1 MGRQTITRTVNMTS
15 TPPTNPS
22 NPESARSDE
31 IDIGQLVGLLVDRWV
46 MILSITTLF
55 TVSGIFYAFSARP
68 IFQADSLIQVEEEK
82 QGLDVA
88 AMLGGELGTD
98 GSTTK
103 AEIEI
108 IQSRMVLGDAVKR
121 TGSDIVINA
130 NRMPLIGSFLTNLG
144 FESGPLGLGYG
155 YSWSSDHITVTR
167 FDAPA
172 GALNQ
177 PHLIEFS
184 DTESFTL
191 SLDGSQIL
199 EGRVGQPAS
208 DTEGFYRLF
217 IQTKRGPSTG
227 SFTVTRLD
235 QLSAIEELRE
245 RLGVSER
252 GKDTGI
258 LSVTLDST
266 SRQEASETLQQIS
279 QIFLKQNVDRM
290 SEEAERQLEFL
301 EKQIPSIR
309 GELEVSENNLNAYR
323 ARNDSVDLTFETQ
336 SLLEQLVRL
345 ENQLTELEFAEAE
358 IAQQFTKSHPRYE
371 ALLTKRARLRD
382 EKNRLEER
390 VNDLPATQQEVLRL
404 TRDATVNQEI
414 FVTLLNS
421 QQEMSL
427 VKAGTIGNIRI
438 LDPAATQPKP
448 IKPRKFLI
456 VVLSTLLGGVLGVGW
471 VLVAKALHRGVENPD
486 DLEDL
491 GLPVYA
497 SVPLATSGLR
507 NRINKQRLFRKQTP
521 LQLRK
526 RDLVAV
532 YEPGDP
538 VVESIRGLRTAMHF
552 GLLESPNNRILITG
566 SSPGVGKSFVA
577 ANLAVTIAQAGQRV
591 LLVDT
596 DLRKGRLHKIFGI
609 ERKGLTEVLG
619 HKMKSP
625 EAVQSLTDIEGL
637 HVLTRGDTPPNPS
650 ELLMTP
656 SLGEIL
662 DWASKHYDQVIVDS
676 PPVLAVTDAVIVGQ
690 LCGIALMIA
699 RFSESAHKEI
709 IVAANRLRQNGVNL
723 RGSILNAVEKR
734 ASSYYGYGGYYAYDY
749 RKTDSDE

>member
-1 MGRQTITRTVNMTS
+1 MTS
-15 TPPTNPS
+15 TPSANPS
-22 NPESARSDE
+22 NPEIARSDE

-98 GSTTK
+98 GSSTK

-108 IQSRMVLGDAVKR
+108 IQSRMVLGDAVNR
-121 TGSDIVINA
+121 TGSDIIIKA

-144 FESGPLGLGYG
+144 FESGPLGLGYS

-172 GALNQ
+172 DALNQ
-177 PHLIEFS
+177 PHQIVFS
-184 DTESFTL
+184 DAESFTL

-235 QLSAIEELRE
+235 RLSAIEELRE

-258 LSVTLDST
+258 LLVTLDST
-266 SRQEASETLQQIS
+266 SRREASETLQQIS

-358 IAQQFTKSHPRYE
+358 ISQQFTKSHPRYE
-371 ALLTKRARLRD
+371 ALLTKRARLKD

-414 FVTLLNS
+414 FVALLNS

-438 LDPAATQPKP
+438 LDSAATQPKP
-448 IKPRKFLI
+448 IKPKKALI
-456 VVLSTLLGGVLGVGW
+456 VILATLLGGALGVAW
-471 VLVAKALHRGVENPD
+471 VLVARALHRGVENPD

-497 SVPLATSGLR
+497 SVPLATSR
-507 NRINKQRLFRKQTP
+507 FRDRITRRRLFNKPSP

-538 VVESIRGLRTAMHF
+538 VVESIRGLRTALHF
-552 GLLESPNNRILITG
+552 GLLDSPNNRILVTG
-566 SSPGVGKSFVA
+566 PSPGVGKSFVA
-577 ANLAVTIAQAGQRV
+577 ANLAVTIAQGGQRV
-591 LLVDT
+591 LLIDT
-596 DLRKGRLHKIFGI
+596 DLRKGRLHKIFAI
-609 ERKGLTEVLG
+609 DKLGLTEILG
-619 HKMKSP
+619 QKTSAT
-625 EAVQSLTDIEGL
+625 EAVQSVSGVDGL
-637 HVLTRGDTPPNPS
+637 HVITRGNTPPNPS

-656 SLGEIL
+656 SLGQVL
-662 DWASKHYDQVIVDS
+662 DWASENYDVVIVDS

-709 IVAANRLRQNGVNL
+709 MVAANRLRQNGINL

-749 RKTDSDE
+749 RKTDTDD

>member
-1 MGRQTITRTVNMTS
+1 MTS

-68 IFQADSLIQVEEEK
+68 IFQADALIQVEEEK

-98 GSTTK
+98 GSSTK

-371 ALLTKRARLRD
+371 ALLTKRARLKD

-414 FVTLLNS
+414 FVALLNS

-566 SSPGVGKSFVA
+566 PSPGVGKSFVA
-577 ANLAVTIAQAGQRV
+577 ANLAVTMAQAGQRV

-619 HKMKSP
+619 HKMKST
-625 EAVQSLTDIEGL
+625 EAVQSLPDVEGL
-637 HVLTRGDTPPNPS
+637 HVMTRGDTPPNPS

>member
-1 MGRQTITRTVNMTS
+1 MTS
-15 TPPTNPS
+15 TPNSNPTNPEIS
-22 NPESARSDE
+22 RSDE
-31 IDIGQLVGLLVDRWV
+31 IDIGQLIGLLMDKWLL
-46 MILSITTLF
+46 ILSTTALVTF
-55 TVSGIFYAFSARP
+55 AGLFYALSAVP
-68 IFQADSLIQVEEEK
+68 VFQADALIQVEEES

-88 AMLGGELGTD
+88 AMLGGELGAG
-98 GSTTK
+98 GSSTK

-108 IQSRMVLGDAVKR
+108 IKSRLVLGEAVER
-121 TGSDIVINA
+121 TTSDILVTPK
-130 NRMPLIGSFLTNLG
+130 RMPVIGSLLTNLG
-144 FESGPLGLGYG
+144 AKSGPLGFGDS
-155 YSWSSDHITVTR
+155 YSWAPDSVTVTR
-167 FDAPA
+167 FDVPSY
-172 GALNQ
+172 ALNE

-184 DTESFTL
+184 DAETFSL
-191 SLDGSQIL
+191 SLDGLPIL
-199 EGRVGQPAS
+199 EGRVGEPAS
-208 DTEGFYRLF
+208 DNNGLYRVF
-217 IQTKRGPSTG
+217 IQTKRGPSAG
-227 SFTVTRLD
+227 SFTVTRMD

-245 RLGVSER
+245 RLVVSER

-258 LSVTLDST
+258 LSVTIDST
-266 SRQEASETLQQIS
+266 SRQEASETLQQIA
-279 QIFLKQNVDRM
+279 QIFLKQNVDRL
-290 SEEAERQLEFL
+290 SEEAERQLQFL
-301 EKQIPSIR
+301 EKQIPSVR
-309 GELEVSENNLNAYR
+309 GELEISENNLNAYR

-336 SLLEQLVRL
+336 SLLEQLVRI

-358 IAQQFTKSHPRYE
+358 ISQQFTKNHPRYE
-371 ALLTKRARLRD
+371 ALLTKRSRLNE
-382 EKNRLEER
+382 EKTRLDDR
-390 VNDLPATQQEVLRL
+390 VNDLPSTQQEVLRL

-414 FVTLLNS
+414 FVALLNS

-448 IKPRKFLI
+448 IKPRKLLI
-456 VVLSTLLGGVLGVGW
+456 VVLSTLLGGVLGIGW

-507 NRINKQRLFRKQTP
+507 DRINKQRLFRKQTP

-532 YEPGDP
+532 YEPADP

-566 SSPGVGKSFVA
+566 PSPGVGKSFVA
-577 ANLAVTIAQAGQRV
+577 ANLAVTISQAGQRV
-591 LLVDT
+591 LLIDT

-619 HKMKSP
+619 HKMKST
-625 EAVQSLTDIEGL
+625 EAVQSLPDIEGL
-637 HVLTRGDTPPNPS
+637 HVMTRGDTPPNPS

-662 DWASKHYDQVIVDS
+662 DWASKRYDTVIVDS

-699 RFSESAHKEI
+699 RFSESAHKEV

-749 RKTDSDE
+749 RRTDSED

>member
-1 MGRQTITRTVNMTS
+1 MTS

-55 TVSGIFYAFSARP
+55 TVSGIFYAFSAKP
-68 IFQADSLIQVEEEK
+68 IFQADALIQVEEEK

-98 GSTTK
+98 GSSTK

-217 IQTKRGPSTG
+217 IQTKHGPSTG

-371 ALLTKRARLRD
+371 ALLTKRARLKD

-414 FVTLLNS
+414 FVALLNS

-566 SSPGVGKSFVA
+566 PSPGVGKSFVA
-577 ANLAVTIAQAGQRV
+577 ANLAVTMAQAGQRV

-619 HKMKSP
+619 HRMKST
-625 EAVQSLTDIEGL
+625 EAVQSLPDVEGL
-637 HVLTRGDTPPNPS
+637 HVMTRGDTPPNPS

-656 SLGEIL
+656 NLGEIL

-709 IVAANRLRQNGVNL
+709 MVASTRLRQNGVNL

-749 RKTDSDE
+749 RRTNNED

>member
-1 MGRQTITRTVNMTS
+1 MTS

-68 IFQADSLIQVEEEK
+68 IFQADALIQVEEEK

-98 GSTTK
+98 GSSTK

-266 SRQEASETLQQIS
+266 SRREASETLQQIS
-279 QIFLKQNVDRM
+279 QIF
-290 SEEAERQLEFL
+290 
-301 EKQIPSIR
+301 
-309 GELEVSENNLNAYR
+309 
-323 ARNDSVDLTFETQ
+323 
-336 SLLEQLVRL
+336 
-345 ENQLTELEFAEAE
+345 
-358 IAQQFTKSHPRYE
+358 
-371 ALLTKRARLRD
+371 
-382 EKNRLEER
+382 
-390 VNDLPATQQEVLRL
+390 
-404 TRDATVNQEI
+404 
-414 FVTLLNS
+414 
-421 QQEMSL
+421 
-427 VKAGTIGNIRI
+427 
-438 LDPAATQPKP
+438 
-448 IKPRKFLI
+448 
-456 VVLSTLLGGVLGVGW
+456 
-471 VLVAKALHRGVENPD
+471 
-486 DLEDL
+486 
-491 GLPVYA
+491 
-497 SVPLATSGLR
+497 
-507 NRINKQRLFRKQTP
+507 
-521 LQLRK
+521 
-526 RDLVAV
+526 
-532 YEPGDP
+532 
-538 VVESIRGLRTAMHF
+538 
-552 GLLESPNNRILITG
+552 
-566 SSPGVGKSFVA
+566 
-577 ANLAVTIAQAGQRV
+577 
-591 LLVDT
+591 
-596 DLRKGRLHKIFGI
+596 
-609 ERKGLTEVLG
+609 
-619 HKMKSP
+619 
-625 EAVQSLTDIEGL
+625 
-637 HVLTRGDTPPNPS
+637 
-650 ELLMTP
+650 
-656 SLGEIL
+656 
-662 DWASKHYDQVIVDS
+662 
-676 PPVLAVTDAVIVGQ
+676 
-690 LCGIALMIA
+690 
-699 RFSESAHKEI
+699 
-709 IVAANRLRQNGVNL
+709 
-723 RGSILNAVEKR
+723 
-734 ASSYYGYGGYYAYDY
+734 
-749 RKTDSDE
+749 

>member
-1 MGRQTITRTVNMTS
+1 MTS
-15 TPPTNPS
+15 TPPPNPTNPEIS
-22 NPESARSDE
+22 RSDE
-31 IDIGQLVGLLVDRWV
+31 IDIGQLIGLLLDRWV
-46 MILSITTLF
+46 MILSVTALF
-55 TVSGIFYAFSARP
+55 TVAGVFYALSTSL

-88 AMLGGELGTD
+88 SMLGGELGTD
-98 GSTTK
+98 GSSTK

-108 IQSRMVLGDAVKR
+108 IQSRMVLGEAVKR
-121 TGSDIVINA
+121 TGSDIVIDA
-130 NRMPLIGSFLTNLG
+130 SRMPLVGSFLTNLG
-144 FESGPLGLGYG
+144 FESGPLGLGHG
-155 YSWSSDHITVTR
+155 YSWASDSVTVTR
-167 FDAPA
+167 FDVPDYAI
-172 GALNQ
+172 NQ

-184 DTESFTL
+184 DAETFTL
-191 SLDGSQIL
+191 SLDGSKIL
-199 EGRVGQPAS
+199 EGRVGEQAS
-208 DTEGFYRLF
+208 DREGAYRLF
-217 IQTKRGPSTG
+217 IQTKRGPSAG
-227 SFTVTRLD
+227 SFIIERMD
-235 QLSAIEELRE
+235 QLSAIEKLRE

-266 SRQEASETLQQIS
+266 SRREATETLQQIA
-279 QIFLKQNVDRM
+279 QIFLKQNVERM
-290 SEEAERQLEFL
+290 SEEAQRQLEFL
-301 EKQIPSIR
+301 EKQIPNVR
-309 GELEVSENNLNAYR
+309 GELEGSENDLNAYR

-336 SLLEQLVRL
+336 SLLEQLVRI

-358 IAQQFTKSHPRYE
+358 ISQQFTESHPRYE
-371 ALLTKRARLRD
+371 ALLTKRSRLND
-382 EKNRLEER
+382 DKNRLEER

-414 FVTLLNS
+414 FVALLNS

-448 IKPRKFLI
+448 IKPKKALMVI
-456 VVLSTLLGGVLGVGW
+456 LATLLGGVLSVGW
-471 VLVAKALHRGVENPD
+471 VLVARALHRGVENPD

-497 SVPLATSGLR
+497 SIPLATSRLR
-507 NRINKQRLFRKQTP
+507 DRIKRRRLFNKPSP

-538 VVESIRGLRTAMHF
+538 VVESIRGLRTALHF
-552 GLLESPNNRILITG
+552 GLLDSPNNRILITG
-566 SSPGVGKSFVA
+566 PSPGVGKSFVA
-577 ANLAVTIAQAGQRV
+577 ANLAVTIAQGGQRV
-591 LLVDT
+591 LLIDT

-609 ERKGLTEVLG
+609 EKPGLTEVLG
-619 HKMKSP
+619 QKMLAT
-625 EAVQSLTDIEGL
+625 EAVQPVSGVEGL
-637 HVLTRGDTPPNPS
+637 HVITRGDTPPNPS

-656 SLGEIL
+656 DLGQIL
-662 DWASKHYDQVIVDS
+662 DWASDHYDTVIVDS

-709 IVAANRLRQNGVNL
+709 MVAANRLRQSGINL

-749 RKTDSDE
+749 RKTDGED